1 MNCQEAQLQL
11 SGYLEKSLDAIR
23 MKSIETHLSACP
35 FCRAEVHGL
44 SDCIRLVSD
53 LPVLDPPAGF
63 TPRIM
68 AHAREIELEPHSWQ
82 RFFAAFKVTVPVQA
96 AAVVLVSVLAILLYQ
111 RQPEVKN
118 IALSEKASP
127 AVLLSEVEQKTIPAA
142 KNSPTIA
149 SEQPSRARN
158 TKRDSNDPLE
168 TAPHPVEKAR
178 QQSAPAGAS
187 IKDPAVAAAE
197 PENVMDKPLESR
209 LAAPRRPA
217 IQAQEVSTASDSP
230 RPSPDALAI
239 GAAIGALSR
248 SPLRPSPFSAETA
261 LSPLS
266 EPIPDFEFVVKRRSS
281 ARAVPDEAL
290 RKRSETTPVSTGA
303 TERSASSAPSGPSPI
318 VEIRWFTV
326 ALEHYEQFRKELA
339 AEAIIDA
346 EKSVAAKEM
355 DFGLKRAREL
365 LIKVTILPFD
375 G

>member
-63 TPRIM
+63 TQRVM
-68 AHAREIELEPHSWQ
+68 THAGEIELEPHSWQ

-96 AAVVLVSVLAILLYQ
+96 AAVVLISVLAILLYQ

-127 AVLLSEVEQKTIPAA
+127 AVLPSEVEQKTIPAA

-168 TAPHPVEKAR
+168 TAPHPVAKAR

-187 IKDPAVAAAE
+187 IKDPAIAAAE
-197 PENVMDKPLESR
+197 PENAIDKPLEGR

-230 RPSPDALAI
+230 RPSADSLAI

-248 SPLRPSPFSAETA
+248 SPFSPSPFSAERA

-266 EPIPDFEFVVKRRSS
+266 EPSPDFEFVVKRRPS
-281 ARAVPDEAL
+281 ARAIANEAL
-290 RKRSETTPVSTGA
+290 RKRSETTPASTGA
-303 TERSASSAPSGPSPI
+303 TERSAASAPSGPSPI
-318 VEIRWFTV
+318 EIRWFTV
-326 ALEHYEQFRKELA
+326 APEHYEQFRKELA

-346 EKSVAAKEM
+346 EKPGAAKEM
-355 DFGLKRAREL
+355 DFGLKRSREL
-365 LIKVTILPFD
+365 LIKVTIVPTD